1 MYAVIKTGGKQY
13 RVTPGDTLKVE
24 RLVSDVGEVVTMDQV
39 LSVSNGEK
47 SLIGEPVV
55 EGASVSATVIEQG
68 RHDKVRIFK
77 MRRRKHYRKTQGHRQ
92 QYTEIFVSKIESS
105 LGADSADAKEALDK
119 AQARRDRVAAMTLGG
134 EAEATA
140 AAAAIA
146 AYAAKTGKPVPAAAE
161 QAPEAEKP
169 AASPAP
175 QAEQEATPKATP
187 APAAAS
193 ADGDDL
199 TKVEGIGPKINDLLK
214 ADGIN
219 SFADLAAADVEKI
232 REILKAAGSTFASR
246 DPSTWPD
253 QAKLAADGKWDEL
266 KKWQDELDG
275 GRA

>member
-13 RVTPGDTLKVE
+13 RVAPGDKIKVE
-24 RLVSDVGEVVTMDQV
+24 HLASDVGDVITLDNV
-39 LSVSNGEK
+39 LAVSNGDQ
-47 SLIGEPVV
+47 SLIGEPLVQ
-55 EGASVSATVIEQG
+55 GASVSATVLEQG

-105 LGADSADAKEALDK
+105 LGADTADAAEALERAK
-119 AQARRDRVAAMTLGG
+119 ARRERVAAMTQGG
-134 EAEATA
+134 EAEAEA

-146 AYAAKTGKPVPAAAE
+146 AYAARSGKAAPAAAE
-161 QAPEAEKP
+161 PAAAPEP
-169 AASPAP
+169 AA
-175 QAEQEATPKATP
+175 QP
-187 APAAAS
+187 APAAAAP

-214 ADGIN
+214 AEGIN
-219 SFADLAAADVEKI
+219 TFADLAATDVERV
-232 REILKAAGSTFASR
+232 REILKAAGSAFASR

>member
-13 RVTPGDTLKVE
+13 RVAPGDTIKVE
-24 RLVSDVGEVVTMDQV
+24 RLASDVGDVVTMDQV
-39 LSVSNGEK
+39 LAVSNGDK

-55 EGASVSATVIEQG
+55 AGASVSATVIEQG

-105 LGADSADAKEALDK
+105 LGADSADAQEALDK
-119 AQARRDRVAAMTLGG
+119 AQARRDRVAAMTQGG
-134 EAEATA
+134 EAEAQA

-146 AYAAKTGKPVPAAAE
+146 AYAAKTGKAAPAAA
-161 QAPEAEKP
+161 AAEESP

-175 QAEQEATPKATP
+175 AEESK
-187 APAAAS
+187 AS
-193 ADGDDL
+193 ATASAAPSAEGDDL
-199 TKVEGIGPKINDLLK
+199 TKVEGIGPKINDLLQ

-219 SFADLAAADVEKI
+219 TFADLAATDVEKI
-232 REILKAAGSTFASR
+232 REILKAAGSNFASR

-253 QAKLAADGKWDEL
+253 QAKLAAEGKWDEL

-275 GRA
+275 GK